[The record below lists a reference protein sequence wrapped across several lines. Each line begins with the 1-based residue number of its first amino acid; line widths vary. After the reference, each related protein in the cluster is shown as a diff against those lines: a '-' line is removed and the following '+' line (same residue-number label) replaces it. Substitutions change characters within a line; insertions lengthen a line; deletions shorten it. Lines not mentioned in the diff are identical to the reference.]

1 MILANINLKIIII
14 EKTIVI
20 CIIEMKIRGNVIV
33 LTGGKLDS
41 KNAKTAHG
49 LLRGSNRF
57 NVISIIDKKFSG
69 KYVHVDKNGK
79 ISISSEKTNIKIFK
93 DLKSFIKSNIKVE
106 YCVIGVA
113 SAGGLLSKEMR
124 KDVIEAMQNKISIIN
139 GLHSLLNN
147 DKEIKKISEDYNVN
161 IHDIRESKAREKLNF
176 WSGKIYEV
184 KTPKIV
190 VLGTDCGL
198 GKRTTAKLIVENLQM
213 NNVKS
218 DMVYTGQTG
227 WMQGWEYGF
236 IFDSTLN
243 DFVSGEL
250 ERAIYECYISKKPEY
265 ILIEGQAA
273 LRNPSGPCGSEFLIS
288 ANVDGVI
295 LQHSPKR
302 MFYDGWE
309 HVNAVMPS
317 LDSEIKLIHSYGK
330 EVIAITLN
338 TQGMTD
344 QEKIYH
350 KKLIV
355 QDLDIPVFLPIDEG
369 LDGILEILQNQFY
382 EN

>member
-1 MILANINLKIIII
+1 MANINLKIIII
-14 EKTIVI
+14 EKTIFI
-20 CIIEMKIRGNVIV
+20 CIIEMKIRGNAIV

-69 KYVHVDKNGK
+69 KYVHVNKNGK
-79 ISISSEKTNIKIFK
+79 ISISSEKANIKIFK
-93 DLKSFIKSNIKVE
+93 NLKSFINSNIKVE
-106 YCVIGVA
+106 YCIIGVA

-139 GLHSLLNN
+139 GLHSILNN

-161 IHDIRESKAREKLNF
+161 IHDIRESKEREKLNF
-176 WSGKIYEV
+176 WSGKIYDV
-184 KTPKIV
+184 KAPKIV

-227 WMQGWEYGF
+227 WMQGWEHGF

-250 ERAIYECYISKKPEY
+250 ERAIYECYISIKPKY

-344 QEKIYH
+344 QEKLYH
-350 KKLIV
+350 KKLIA
-355 QDLDIPVFLPIDEG
+355 QDLDIPVFLPLDEG

>member
-1 MILANINLKIIII
+1 MANINLKIIII
-14 EKTIVI
+14 EKTIFI
-20 CIIEMKIRGNVIV
+20 CIIEMKIRGNAIV

-69 KYVHVDKNGK
+69 KYVHVNKNGK
-79 ISISSEKTNIKIFK
+79 ISISNEKTNIKIFK
-93 DLKSFIKSNIKVE
+93 DLKSFINSNIKVE
-106 YCVIGVA
+106 YCIIGVA

-139 GLHSLLNN
+139 GLHSILNN
-147 DKEIKKISEDYNVN
+147 DIEIKKISEDYNVN
-161 IHDIRESKAREKLNF
+161 IHDIRESKEREKLNF
-176 WSGKIYEV
+176 WSGKIYDV
-184 KTPKIV
+184 KAPKIV

-227 WMQGWEYGF
+227 WMQGWEHGF

-250 ERAIYECYISKKPEY
+250 ERAIYECYISIKPKY

-344 QEKIYH
+344 QEKLYH
-350 KKLIV
+350 KKLIA
-355 QDLDIPVFLPIDEG
+355 QDLDIPVFLPLDEG

>member
-1 MILANINLKIIII
+1 MANINLKIIII
-14 EKTIVI
+14 EKTIFI
-20 CIIEMKIRGNVIV
+20 CIIDMKIRGNAIV

-69 KYVHVDKNGK
+69 KYVHVNKNGK
-79 ISISSEKTNIKIFK
+79 ISISSKKTNIKIFK
-93 DLKSFIKSNIKVE
+93 DLKSFINSNIKVE

-139 GLHSLLNN
+139 GLHSILNN

-161 IHDIRESKAREKLNF
+161 IHDIRESKEREKLNF
-176 WSGKIYEV
+176 WSGKIYDV
-184 KTPKIV
+184 KAPKIV

-227 WMQGWEYGF
+227 WMQGWEHGF

-250 ERAIYECYISKKPEY
+250 ERAIYECYISIKPKY

-344 QEKIYH
+344 QEKLYH
-350 KKLIV
+350 KKLIA
-355 QDLDIPVFLPIDEG
+355 QDLDIPVFLPLDEG

>member
-1 MILANINLKIIII
+1 MNIK
-14 EKTIVI
+14 
-20 CIIEMKIRGNVIV
+20 GNAVV
-33 LTGGKLDS
+33 LTNGKFNS
-41 KNAKTAHG
+41 KSAKTAHG
-49 LLRGSNRF
+49 LIRGSKRF
-57 NVISIIDKKFSG
+57 NIKAVIDNNFSE
-69 KYVHVDKNGK
+69 KYVHIDQNGK
-79 ISISSEKTNIKIFK
+79 IDLFDNKSDIPIYSDIHSFLNSSINV
-93 DLKSFIKSNIKVE
+93 D
-106 YCVIGVA
+106 YCIIGVA
-113 SAGGLLSKEMR
+113 SAGGLLPEEMR
-124 KDVIEAMQNKISIIN
+124 EDVIIALKKGISIVN
-139 GLHSLLNN
+139 GLHSILN
-147 DKEIKKISEDYNVN
+147 EDEELVN
-161 IHDIRESKAREKLNF
+161 ISSQNNTKIYDIRASRPRDELSF
-176 WSGKIYEV
+176 WSGKIYDV
-184 KTPKIV
+184 KVPKIV

-198 GKRTTAKLIVENLQM
+198 GKRTTAKLVVENLEK
-213 NNVKS
+213 NKIKS

-250 ERAIYECYISKKPEY
+250 ERAIYECYTSKNPKY

-302 MFYDGWE
+302 KYFDGWE

-338 TQGMTD
+338 TQGMTE

-350 KKLIV
+350 KELISK
-355 QDLDIPVFLPIDEG
+355 DLDIPVFLPIDDG
-369 LDGILEILQNQFY
+369 LDGITEILQNKFY

>member
-1 MILANINLKIIII
+1 MANINLKIIII
-14 EKTIVI
+14 EKTIFI
-20 CIIEMKIRGNVIV
+20 CIIEMKIRGNAIV

-69 KYVHVDKNGK
+69 KYVHVNKNGK

-93 DLKSFIKSNIKVE
+93 DLKSFINSNIKVE
-106 YCVIGVA
+106 YCIIGVA

-139 GLHSLLNN
+139 GLHSILNN
-147 DKEIKKISEDYNVN
+147 DKEIKKISENYNVN
-161 IHDIRESKAREKLNF
+161 IHDIRESKEREKLNF
-176 WSGKIYEV
+176 WSGKIYDV
-184 KTPKIV
+184 KAPKIV

-227 WMQGWEYGF
+227 WMQGWEHGF

-250 ERAIYECYISKKPEY
+250 ERAIYECYISKKPKY

-344 QEKIYH
+344 QEKLYH
-350 KKLIV
+350 KKLIA
-355 QDLDIPVFLPIDEG
+355 QDLDIPVFLPLDEG

>member
-1 MILANINLKIIII
+1 
-14 EKTIVI
+14 
-20 CIIEMKIRGNVIV
+20 MKIRGNVIV

-49 LLRGSNRF
+49 LLRGSKRF
-57 NVISIIDKKFSG
+57 NVTCIVDKKFSG
-69 KYVHVDKNGK
+69 KYVHIDDNGK
-79 ISISSEKTNIKIFK
+79 IIISSKKSNIKIFK

-124 KDVIEAMQNKISIIN
+124 KDVIMAMQNKISIIN
-139 GLHSLLNN
+139 GLHSILKN
-147 DKEIKKISEDYNVN
+147 DKEIEKISNDYNVK
-161 IHDIRESKAREKLNF
+161 IHDIRASKAREKLNF
-176 WSGKIYEV
+176 WSGKIYDV
-184 KTPKIV
+184 KAPKIV

-198 GKRTTAKLIVENLQM
+198 GKRTTAKLIVENLKK

-227 WMQGWEYGF
+227 WMQGWEHGF

-250 ERAIYECYISKKPEY
+250 EAAIYECYISKNPEY

-288 ANVDGVI
+288 ADVDGVI
-295 LQHSPKR
+295 IQHSPKR
-302 MFYDGWE
+302 KFYDGWE

-317 LDSEIKLIHSYGK
+317 LDSEIKLINSYGK
-330 EVIAITLN
+330 DVIAITLN

-350 KKLIV
+350 KELITK
-355 QDLDIPVFLPIDEG
+355 DLDIPVFLPIDEG
-369 LDGILEILQNQFY
+369 VDGILEILNNKYY

>member
-1 MILANINLKIIII
+1 MNKPEIKPQHPFFSSGPCSKRPGWELNALSDAVLGRSHRAKGGKSKLN
-14 EKTIVI
+14 EVIVKSKQLLELPDDYLVGI
-20 CIIEMKIRGNVIV
+20 VPASDTGAIEM
-33 LTGGKLDS
+33 
-41 KNAKTAHG
+41 
-49 LLRGSNRF
+49 
-57 NVISIIDKKFSG
+57 
-69 KYVHVDKNGK
+69 
-79 ISISSEKTNIKIFK
+79 
-93 DLKSFIKSNIKVE
+93 
-106 YCVIGVA
+106 
-113 SAGGLLSKEMR
+113 
-124 KDVIEAMQNKISIIN
+124 AMW
-139 GLHSLLNN
+139 SLLGARGI
-147 DKEIKKISEDYNVN
+147 DVCGWESFGLTWVKDITKQLKLENVN

-218 DMVYTGQTG
+218 DMIYTGQTG

-317 LDSEIKLIHSYGK
+317 LDSEIKLIHSY
-330 EVIAITLN
+330 
-338 TQGMTD
+338 
-344 QEKIYH
+344 
-350 KKLIV
+350 
-355 QDLDIPVFLPIDEG
+355 VF
-369 LDGILEILQNQFY
+369 NY
-382 EN
+382 

>member
-1 MILANINLKIIII
+1 MANINLKIIII

>member
-1 MILANINLKIIII
+1 MNIK
-14 EKTIVI
+14 
-20 CIIEMKIRGNVIV
+20 GNAVV
-33 LTGGKLDS
+33 LTNGKFDS
-41 KNAKTAHG
+41 KSAKTAHG
-49 LLRGSNRF
+49 LIRGSSRF
-57 NVISIIDKKFSG
+57 NIVAVIDSSFSE

-79 ISISSEKTNIKIFK
+79 IDLLDSVSNIPIFK
-93 DLKSFIKSNIKVE
+93 DFNSFLQSSSKVD
-106 YCVIGVA
+106 YCIIGVA
-113 SAGGLLSKEMR
+113 SAGGLLPDEMR
-124 KDVIEAMQNKISIIN
+124 DDVKLSLSNGISIIN
-139 GLHSLLNN
+139 GLHSILNE
-147 DKEIKKISEDYNVN
+147 DEELVEISNQSNAKIF
-161 IHDIRESKAREKLNF
+161 DIRASRPRNELSF
-176 WSGKIYEV
+176 WSGKIYDV
-184 KTPKIV
+184 KVPKIV

-198 GKRTTAKLIVENLQM
+198 GKRTTAKLIVENLEK
-213 NNVKS
+213 NKIKS

-227 WMQGWEYGF
+227 WMQGWEHGF

-250 ERAIYECYISKKPEY
+250 ERAIYECYTSKKPQY

-302 MFYDGWE
+302 KYFDGWE

-317 LDSEIKLIHSYGK
+317 LDSEIKLINSYGK
-330 EVIAITLN
+330 DVLAITLN
-338 TQGMTD
+338 TNGMTD

-350 KKLIV
+350 KELISK
-355 QDLDIPVFLPIDEG
+355 DLDIPVFLPIDDG
-369 LDGILEILQNQFY
+369 LDGITEILQNKFY

>member
-1 MILANINLKIIII
+1 
-14 EKTIVI
+14 
-20 CIIEMKIRGNVIV
+20 MKIKGNVVV
-33 LTGGKLDS
+33 LTNGKLDTKS
-41 KNAKTAHG
+41 AKTAHG
-49 LLRGSNRF
+49 LIRGSKRF
-57 NVISIIDKKFSG
+57 NVVAVIDSSFKNKF
-69 KYVHVDKNGK
+69 VHIDKNGK
-79 ISISSEKTNIKIFK
+79 IDLLDKKSDIPIFNDMTSFLESSV
-93 DLKSFIKSNIKVE
+93 KVDF
-106 YCVIGVA
+106 CIIGVA
-113 SAGGLLSKEMR
+113 SAGGLLPDEMR
-124 KDVIEAMQNKISIIN
+124 EDVILSLKSNISIIN
-139 GLHSLLNN
+139 GLHSILNE
-147 DKEIKKISEDYNVN
+147 DEELIKVSRQNNTKIY
-161 IHDIRESKAREKLNF
+161 DIRASRPRNELSF

-184 KTPKIV
+184 NVPKIV

-198 GKRTTAKLIVENLQM
+198 GKRTTAKLIVENLTK
-213 NNVKS
+213 NNIKS

-227 WMQGWEYGF
+227 WMQGWDHGF

-250 ERAIYECYISKKPEY
+250 EKAIYDCYTSKKPKY

-302 MFYDGWE
+302 KYFDGWE

-317 LDSEIKLIHSYGK
+317 LDSEIELINSYGK
-330 EVIAITLN
+330 EVIAVTLN

-344 QEKIYH
+344 QEKIFH
-350 KKLIV
+350 KQLISK
-355 QDLDIPVFLPIDEG
+355 DLDIPVFLPIDEG
-369 LDGILEILQNQFY
+369 LDGILEILESKFY

>member
-1 MILANINLKIIII
+1 MNIK
-14 EKTIVI
+14 
-20 CIIEMKIRGNVIV
+20 GNAIV
-33 LTGGKLDS
+33 LTDGKFNTKS
-41 KNAKTAHG
+41 AKTAHG
-49 LLRGSNRF
+49 LIRGSNRF
-57 NVISIIDKKFSG
+57 NIIGVIDHKISKNYI
-69 KYVHVDKNGK
+69 HLEKNGK
-79 ISISSEKTNIKIFK
+79 IKLSDNESDIKVYSN
-93 DLKSFIKSNIKVE
+93 LNLFIKLNIQVD
-106 YCVIGVA
+106 YCIIGVA
-113 SAGGLLSKEMR
+113 SAGGLLPKNMR
-124 KDVIEAMQNKISIIN
+124 GDLIDAMKNGMSIVN
-139 GLHSLLNN
+139 GLHSILNDDKQLLNISKKN
-147 DKEIKKISEDYNVN
+147 NVDIYDVRNSRKRDKLS
-161 IHDIRESKAREKLNF
+161 F

-184 KTPKIV
+184 DVPKIV

-198 GKRTTAKLIVENLQM
+198 GKRTTAKLIVEKLKCSNIS
-213 NNVKS
+213 S
-218 DMVYTGQTG
+218 DMIYTGQTG
-227 WMQGWEYGF
+227 WMQGWDHGF

-250 ERAIYECYISKKPEY
+250 ERAIYECYTSKKPKY

-302 MFYDGWE
+302 KFYDGWD

-338 TQGMTD
+338 TQGMTE

-350 KKLIV
+350 KELISK
-355 QDLDIPVFLPIDEG
+355 DLDIPVFLPID
-369 LDGILEILQNQFY
+369 DGIDGIVEILQKKFY